1 MKNMIYLFVL
11 TAALFVVPAV
21 SAVPAGTDTLNVQV
35 RSGKLREQP
44 SFLGK
49 IVAEVAYGDQLRILR
64 EQGEWRLGRTGTG
77 REGWIHVSALTDD
90 KIVLAAGTGEVE
102 TGASSDEL
110 ALAGKG
116 FNAQIEEAFRAQ
128 NQEIDFAWVD
138 RMEKFTVSSE
148 EMIGFLQTGQ
158 VTPPA
163 GGLQ

>member
-1 MKNMIYLFVL
+1 MKIMIYLFVL

-21 SAVPAGTDTLNVQV
+21 PAGADTLNVQV
-35 RSGKLREQP
+35 RAGKLRERP

-49 IVAEVAYGDQLRILR
+49 IVGEVAYGDQLRILR
-64 EQGEWRLGRTGTG
+64 EQGEWRLGRSGTG

-90 KIVLAAGTGEVE
+90 RIVLAAGTGEVE
-102 TGASSDEL
+102 RGASSDEL

-116 FNAQIEEAFRAQ
+116 FNAQIEEEFRAQ
-128 NQEIDFAWVD
+128 NQEIDFTWVD

-148 EMIGFLQTGQ
+148 EMAGFLQTGQ

-163 GGLQ
+163 GGFR